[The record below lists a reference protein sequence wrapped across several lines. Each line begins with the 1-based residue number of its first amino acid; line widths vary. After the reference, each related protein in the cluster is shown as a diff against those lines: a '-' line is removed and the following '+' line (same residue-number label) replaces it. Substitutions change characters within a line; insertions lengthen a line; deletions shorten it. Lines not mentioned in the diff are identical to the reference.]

1 MILFK
6 AMDSLVSLHKVEGP
20 RRHLFQSPTQTTPTN
35 LKSKW
40 RQKSSLSLI
49 FIYAGTYCCC
59 VEAYPKA
66 IMAEAKTLKIA
77 RLVAL
82 AHIVVGILLLIFG
95 IVDRVEGYFWTG
107 EGCFGIWCGIWVR
120 LLSLNNIV

>member
-1 MILFK
+1 M
-6 AMDSLVSLHKVEGP
+6 
-20 RRHLFQSPTQTTPTN
+20 
-35 LKSKW
+35 
-40 RQKSSLSLI
+40 
-49 FIYAGTYCCC
+49 
-59 VEAYPKA
+59 EAYTKA

>member
-1 MILFK
+1 MQWIEFLKYLF
-6 AMDSLVSLHKVEGP
+6 M
-20 RRHLFQSPTQTTPTN
+20 
-35 LKSKW
+35 
-40 RQKSSLSLI
+40 QKPSVV
-49 FIYAGTYCCC
+49 TC
-59 VEAYPKA
+59 PKA

-82 AHIVVGILLLIFG
+82 AHIVVGILLFIFG

-120 LLSLNNIV
+120 LLHLNIAQQ